1 MAEEIELKILI
12 IGDNSDGKSQLISN
26 YVDGY
31 FPSPHARPPRRPIC
45 QTSSKE

>member
-12 IGDNSDGKSQLISN
+12 IGDTNSGKDKLILK

-31 FPSPHARPPRRPIC
+31 F
-45 QTSSKE
+45 SSLYVCNNRGRT